1 MAKLGHIAA
10 TSGKLSGMGAGARG
24 RLRAGTAAVAL
35 TGAALLLVSPGARA
49 ATQIGET
56 FPTTLVNCTGAT
68 AVQVAS
74 PGPQY
79 SVPFDGV
86 ITSWSHHAN
95 ADPTQ
100 LRFKVARQAD
110 PNTFAIV
117 GQSSFKTPVPSQL
130 NVFTEIQI
138 PVRAGDVIGMY
149 MQQGSSCG
157 RQPPGQWQYRSA
169 IGDVQ
174 PGGSLSN
181 LGTTVQFN
189 LAATVE
195 PDCDSDGLGDETQDS
210 DLTSCD
216 HSAPDTAITAGPNSR
231 TKKKRAK
238 FEFSGSDAR
247 AVAGFQCSVDG
258 AEFNACASP
267 FTVRVKMGRHTFS
280 VSAVDANGN
289 VDAAPAADAW
299 KVKKKKKK

>member
-56 FPTTLVNCTGAT
+56 FPTTLV
-68 AVQVAS
+68 
-74 PGPQY
+74 
-79 SVPFDGV
+79 
-86 ITSWSHHAN
+86 
-95 ADPTQ
+95 
-100 LRFKVARQAD
+100 
-110 PNTFAIV
+110 
-117 GQSSFKTPVPSQL
+117 
-130 NVFTEIQI
+130 
-138 PVRAGDVIGMY
+138 M
-149 MQQGSSCG
+149 
-157 RQPPGQWQYRSA
+157 
-169 IGDVQ
+169 
-174 PGGSLSN
+174 
-181 LGTTVQFN
+181 GTTVQFN

-267 FTVRVKMGRHTFS
+267 FTVRVKTGRHTFS
-280 VSAVDANGN
+280 VSAVDANGH
-289 VDAAPAADAW
+289 VDAAPRRR
-299 KVKKKKKK
+299 